1 MISAKKLLYKITN
14 RLYYAPLFGSITGA
28 VMSDKSV
35 SGNGSWTNCGTITLP
50 SGVWLL
56 NVTVSF
62 STNAT
67 GYRALSVASTSA
79 SAGSAIQTARVA
91 AVSGTTTTAC
101 ICMLFKGG
109 TLYVNAVQNS
119 GATLT
124 VSPRYTAVK
133 LAEDT
138 ISVS

>member
-1 MISAKKLLYKITN
+1 M
-14 RLYYAPLFGSITGA
+14 
-28 VMSDKSV
+28 
-35 SGNGSWTNCGTITLP
+35 
-50 SGVWLL
+50 

-67 GYRALSVASTSA
+67 GYRALSVSNTSA
-79 SAGSAIQTARVA
+79 SAGAAIQTARVA

-101 ICMLFKGG
+101 ICLLFKGG

-119 GATLT
+119 GSSLT

-138 ISVS
+138 IAVS